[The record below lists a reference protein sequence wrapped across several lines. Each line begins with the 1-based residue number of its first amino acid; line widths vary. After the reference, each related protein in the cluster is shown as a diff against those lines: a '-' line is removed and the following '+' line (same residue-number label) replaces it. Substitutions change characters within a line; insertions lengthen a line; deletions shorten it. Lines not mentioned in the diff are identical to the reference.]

1 MVPAPVTIKLGCKRS
16 HLACFS
22 CKVTTNHIS
31 LEPTVTAWTMMAVVG
46 YRRVSSI
53 DQSLDRQD
61 LGQVEKVFEERL
73 SGAIASDRPALQD
86 MIGWVREGDLVVVHS
101 IDRLARNLQDL
112 LSIVS
117 QLNGKGVSIKFLKDN
132 LTFPPEGTDG
142 ASKLYLSILGAV
154 AEFERSIIK
163 QRQREGIEKAKAKG
177 VYKGR
182 KPTID
187 KDRIL
192 ALREEGHS
200 TYKIAEAMGISRMT
214 VHRALNG

>member
-1 MVPAPVTIKLGCKRS
+1 
-16 HLACFS
+16 
-22 CKVTTNHIS
+22 
-31 LEPTVTAWTMMAVVG
+31 MAVVG

-61 LGQVEKVFEERL
+61 LGEVEKVFEEKL
-73 SGAIASDRPALQD
+73 SGASASDRPALQD
-86 MIGWVREGDLVVVHS
+86 LIGWVREGDLVVVHS

-117 QLNGKGVSIKFLKDN
+117 QLNGKGVSIQFIKDN

-163 QRQREGIEKAKAKG
+163 QRQREGIQKAKAKG

-192 ALREEGHS
+192 ALRDQGHS
-200 TYKIAEAMGISRMT
+200 TYKIAEVMGISRMT
-214 VHRALNG
+214 VHRTLHR

>member
-1 MVPAPVTIKLGCKRS
+1 V
-16 HLACFS
+16 
-22 CKVTTNHIS
+22 
-31 LEPTVTAWTMMAVVG
+31 AVVG

-61 LGQVEKVFEERL
+61 LGDVEKVFEEKL
-73 SGAIASDRPALQD
+73 SGASASDRPALLD
-86 MIGWVREGDLVVVHS
+86 MIGWVREGDVVVVHS

-163 QRQREGIEKAKAKG
+163 QRQREGIDKAKAKG

-192 ALREEGHS
+192 ALRDDGHS
-200 TYKIAEAMGISRMT
+200 TYKIAEEMGISRMT

>member
-1 MVPAPVTIKLGCKRS
+1 
-16 HLACFS
+16 
-22 CKVTTNHIS
+22 
-31 LEPTVTAWTMMAVVG
+31 MAVVG

-61 LGQVEKVFEERL
+61 LGEVEKVFEEKL
-73 SGAIASDRPALQD
+73 SGASASDRPALQNL
-86 MIGWVREGDLVVVHS
+86 IGWVREGDLVVVHS
-101 IDRLARNLQDL
+101 IDRLARNLADL
-112 LSIVS
+112 LGIVTT
-117 QLNGKGVSIKFLKDN
+117 LNNKGVSIKFIKDN

-163 QRQREGIEKAKAKG
+163 QRQREGIDKAKAKG

-192 ALREEGHS
+192 SLRDEGYS
-200 TYKIAEAMGISRMT
+200 TYKIADVMGISRMT

>member
-1 MVPAPVTIKLGCKRS
+1 
-16 HLACFS
+16 
-22 CKVTTNHIS
+22 
-31 LEPTVTAWTMMAVVG
+31 MAVVG

-53 DQSLDRQD
+53 DQSLERQD
-61 LGQVEKVFEERL
+61 LGDIEKVFEEKL
-73 SGAIASDRPALQD
+73 SGASASGRPALQD
-86 MIGWVREGDLVVVHS
+86 MIGWVREGDVVVVHS

-117 QLNGKGVSIKFLKDN
+117 QLNGKGVSIKFLKDS

-163 QRQREGIEKAKAKG
+163 QRQREGIQKAKAKG

-192 ALREEGHS
+192 SLRDQGLS
-200 TYKIAEAMGISRMT
+200 TYKIAEEMGISRMT

>member
-1 MVPAPVTIKLGCKRS
+1 MT
-16 HLACFS
+16 
-22 CKVTTNHIS
+22 
-31 LEPTVTAWTMMAVVG
+31 VVG

-61 LGQVEKVFEERL
+61 LGDVEKVFEEKL
-73 SGAIASDRPALQD
+73 SGASASDRPALQD
-86 MIGWVREGDLVVVHS
+86 LIGWVREGDLVVVHS

-117 QLNGKGVSIKFLKDN
+117 QLNGKGVSIQFIKDN
-132 LTFPPEGTDG
+132 LTFPPQGTDG

-163 QRQREGIEKAKAKG
+163 QRQREGIDKAKAKG

-192 ALREEGHS
+192 ALRDQGLS

>member
-1 MVPAPVTIKLGCKRS
+1 
-16 HLACFS
+16 
-22 CKVTTNHIS
+22 
-31 LEPTVTAWTMMAVVG
+31 MAVVG

-61 LGQVEKVFEERL
+61 LGEVEKVFEEKL
-73 SGAIASDRPALQD
+73 SGASASDRPALQD
-86 MIGWVREGDLVVVHS
+86 LIGWVREGDLVVVHS
-101 IDRLARNLQDL
+101 IDRLARNLADL
-112 LSIVS
+112 LGIVTT
-117 QLNGKGVSIKFLKDN
+117 LNNKGVSIKFIKDN

-163 QRQREGIEKAKAKG
+163 QRQREGIQKAKAKG

-187 KDRIL
+187 KERIL
-192 ALREEGHS
+192 ALHDEGLS

>member
-1 MVPAPVTIKLGCKRS
+1 
-16 HLACFS
+16 
-22 CKVTTNHIS
+22 
-31 LEPTVTAWTMMAVVG
+31 MAVVG

-53 DQSLDRQD
+53 DQSLERQD
-61 LGQVEKVFEERL
+61 LGTTDKVFEEKL
-73 SGAIASDRPALQD
+73 SGGSASDRPALQE

-117 QLNGKGVSIKFLKDN
+117 QLNNKGVSIRFIKDS

-163 QRQREGIEKAKAKG
+163 QRQAEGIAKAKAAG

-182 KPTID
+182 RPSID
-187 KDRIL
+187 KGRIL
-192 ALREEGHS
+192 ELRGQGLS
-200 TYKIAEAMGISRMT
+200 TYKIAEEMGISRMT

>member
-1 MVPAPVTIKLGCKRS
+1 
-16 HLACFS
+16 
-22 CKVTTNHIS
+22 
-31 LEPTVTAWTMMAVVG
+31 MAVVG

-53 DQSLDRQD
+53 DQSLERQD
-61 LGQVEKVFEERL
+61 LGDLEKVFEEKL
-73 SGAIASDRPALQD
+73 SGASASDRPALQD
-86 MIGWVREGDLVVVHS
+86 LIGWVREGDLVVVHS

-117 QLNGKGVSIKFLKDN
+117 QLNGKGVSIQFIKDN
-132 LTFPPEGTDG
+132 LTFPPQGTDG

-163 QRQREGIEKAKAKG
+163 QRQREGIDKAKAKG

-192 ALREEGHS
+192 ALRDEGHS
-200 TYKIAEAMGISRMT
+200 TYNIAEVMGISRMT

>member
-1 MVPAPVTIKLGCKRS
+1 
-16 HLACFS
+16 
-22 CKVTTNHIS
+22 
-31 LEPTVTAWTMMAVVG
+31 MAVVG

-53 DQSLDRQD
+53 DQSLERQD
-61 LGQVEKVFEERL
+61 LGDIEKVFEEKL
-73 SGAIASDRPALQD
+73 SGASASARPALQD
-86 MIGWVREGDLVVVHS
+86 MIGWVREGDVVVVHS

-117 QLNGKGVSIKFLKDN
+117 QLNGKGVSIRFIKDN
-132 LTFPPEGTDG
+132 LTFPPEGSDG

-163 QRQREGIEKAKAKG
+163 QRQREGIDKAKAKG

-192 ALREEGHS
+192 ALRDEGHS
-200 TYKIAEAMGISRMT
+200 TYKIAEVMGISRMT

>member
-1 MVPAPVTIKLGCKRS
+1 
-16 HLACFS
+16 
-22 CKVTTNHIS
+22 
-31 LEPTVTAWTMMAVVG
+31 MAVVG

-61 LGQVEKVFEERL
+61 LGDVEKVFEEKL
-73 SGAIASDRPALQD
+73 SGASASARPALQD
-86 MIGWVREGDLVVVHS
+86 MIGWVREGDVVVVHS

-117 QLNGKGVSIKFLKDN
+117 QLNGKGVSIRFIKDN

-163 QRQREGIEKAKAKG
+163 QRQREGIDKAKAKG

-182 KPTID
+182 KPTIN

-192 ALREEGHS
+192 ALRDQGHS
-200 TYKIAEAMGISRMT
+200 TYKIAEEMGISRMT
-214 VHRALNG
+214 VHRTLNG

>member
-1 MVPAPVTIKLGCKRS
+1 
-16 HLACFS
+16 
-22 CKVTTNHIS
+22 
-31 LEPTVTAWTMMAVVG
+31 MAVVG
-46 YRRVSSI
+46 YRRVSTI

-61 LGQVEKVFEERL
+61 LGDVEKVFEEKL
-73 SGAIASDRPALQD
+73 SGASASDRPALQD

-117 QLNGKGVSIKFLKDN
+117 QLNGKGVSIRFIKDN
-132 LTFPPEGTDG
+132 LTFPPEGSDG

-163 QRQREGIEKAKAKG
+163 QRQREGIQKAKAKG

-182 KPTID
+182 KPTIN

-200 TYKIAEAMGISRMT
+200 TYKIAEEMGISRMT
-214 VHRALNG
+214 VHRTLNG

>member
-1 MVPAPVTIKLGCKRS
+1 
-16 HLACFS
+16 
-22 CKVTTNHIS
+22 
-31 LEPTVTAWTMMAVVG
+31 MAVVG

-53 DQSLDRQD
+53 DQSLERQD
-61 LGQVEKVFEERL
+61 LGEVEKVFEEKL
-73 SGAIASDRPALQD
+73 SGASASDRPALQD
-86 MIGWVREGDLVVVHS
+86 LIGWVREGDLVVVHS

-117 QLNGKGVSIKFLKDN
+117 QLNGKGVSIQFIKDN

-163 QRQREGIEKAKAKG
+163 QRQREGIQKAKAKG

-192 ALREEGHS
+192 ALRDEGNS
-200 TYKIAEAMGISRMT
+200 TYKIAEVMGISRMT
-214 VHRALNG
+214 VHRTLHR

>member
-1 MVPAPVTIKLGCKRS
+1 
-16 HLACFS
+16 
-22 CKVTTNHIS
+22 
-31 LEPTVTAWTMMAVVG
+31 MAVVG
-46 YRRVSSI
+46 YRRVSTI

-61 LGQVEKVFEERL
+61 LGTVEKVFEEKL
-73 SGAIASDRPALQD
+73 SGASASDRPALQE
-86 MIGWVREGDLVVVHS
+86 MIDWVREGDSVVVHS

-117 QLNGKGVSIKFLKDN
+117 QLNGKGVTIKFLKDN

-163 QRQREGIEKAKAKG
+163 QRQAEGIAKAKAAC

-192 ALREEGHS
+192 ALRDEGHS
-200 TYKIAEAMGISRMT
+200 THKIAEVMGISRMT

>member
-1 MVPAPVTIKLGCKRS
+1 
-16 HLACFS
+16 
-22 CKVTTNHIS
+22 
-31 LEPTVTAWTMMAVVG
+31 MAIVG
-46 YRRVSSI
+46 YRRVSSS
-53 DQSLDRQD
+53 DQTLDRQD
-61 LGQVEKVFEERL
+61 LGKVEETFEEKL
-73 SGAIASDRPALQD
+73 SGATASDRPALQELL
-86 MIGWVREGDLVVVHS
+86 GWVREGDSVIVYS

-117 QLNGKGVSIKFLKDN
+117 TLNSKGVSIRFIKDN

-163 QRQREGIEKAKAKG
+163 ERQREGIEKAKAKG
-177 VYKGR
+177 VYRGR
-182 KPTID
+182 KAKID

-192 ALREEGHS
+192 DLRAEGSS
-200 TYKIAEAMGISRMT
+200 TYAIAETMGISRMT

>member
-1 MVPAPVTIKLGCKRS
+1 MVTFDWLSLQSDSESYISRNKSYYLGKG
-16 HLACFS
+16 A
-22 CKVTTNHIS
+22 I
-31 LEPTVTAWTMMAVVG
+31 MAVVG

-61 LGQVEKVFEERL
+61 LGEVEKVFEEKL
-73 SGAIASDRPALQD
+73 SGASASDRPALQD
-86 MIGWVREGDLVVVHS
+86 LIGWVREGDLVVVHS

-117 QLNGKGVSIKFLKDN
+117 QLNGKGVSIQFIKDN
-132 LTFPPEGTDG
+132 LTFPPQGTDG

-163 QRQREGIEKAKAKG
+163 QRQREGIDKAKAKG

-192 ALREEGHS
+192 ALRDEGHS
-200 TYKIAEAMGISRMT
+200 TYNIAEVMGISRMT

>member
-1 MVPAPVTIKLGCKRS
+1 
-16 HLACFS
+16 
-22 CKVTTNHIS
+22 
-31 LEPTVTAWTMMAVVG
+31 MAVVG

-61 LGQVEKVFEERL
+61 LGAVEKVFEEKL
-73 SGAIASDRPALQD
+73 SGASASDRPALQD

-101 IDRLARNLQDL
+101 IDRLARNLADL
-112 LSIVS
+112 LGIVTT
-117 QLNGKGVSIKFLKDN
+117 LNNKGVSIKFLKDN
-132 LTFPPEGTDG
+132 LTFPPEGSDG

-163 QRQREGIEKAKAKG
+163 QRQREGIDKAKAKG

-192 ALREEGHS
+192 ALRDQGHS
-200 TYKIAEAMGISRMT
+200 TYKIAEEMGISRMT
-214 VHRALNG
+214 VHRALNT

>member
-1 MVPAPVTIKLGCKRS
+1 
-16 HLACFS
+16 
-22 CKVTTNHIS
+22 
-31 LEPTVTAWTMMAVVG
+31 MAVVG
-46 YRRVSSI
+46 YRRVSTI

-61 LGQVEKVFEERL
+61 LGEVEKMFEEKV
-73 SGAIASDRPALQD
+73 SGASASDRPALQD
-86 MIGWVREGDLVVVHS
+86 LIGWVREGDIVLVYS

-117 QLNGKGVSIKFLKDN
+117 QLNGKGVSIRFIKDN

-163 QRQREGIEKAKAKG
+163 QRQREGIEKAKANG

-182 KPTID
+182 KATVD

-192 ALREEGHS
+192 LLRDQGLS

-214 VHRALNG
+214 VHRALNT

>member
-1 MVPAPVTIKLGCKRS
+1 
-16 HLACFS
+16 
-22 CKVTTNHIS
+22 
-31 LEPTVTAWTMMAVVG
+31 MAVVG

-53 DQSLDRQD
+53 DQSLERQD
-61 LGQVEKVFEERL
+61 LGDIEKVFEEKL
-73 SGAIASDRPALQD
+73 SGASASDRPALQD

-101 IDRLARNLQDL
+101 IDRLARNLADL
-112 LSIVS
+112 LGIVTT
-117 QLNGKGVSIKFLKDN
+117 LNNKGVSLKFIKDN
-132 LTFPPEGTDG
+132 LTFPPEGSDG

-163 QRQREGIEKAKAKG
+163 QRQREGIQKAKAKG

-192 ALREEGHS
+192 ALRDAGHS
-200 TYKIAEAMGISRMT
+200 TYKIAEVMGISRMS

>member
-1 MVPAPVTIKLGCKRS
+1 
-16 HLACFS
+16 
-22 CKVTTNHIS
+22 
-31 LEPTVTAWTMMAVVG
+31 MAVVG
-46 YRRVSSI
+46 YRRVSTI

-61 LGQVEKVFEERL
+61 LGDVEKVFEEKL
-73 SGAIASDRPALQD
+73 SGASASDRPALLD
-86 MIGWVREGDLVVVHS
+86 MIGWVREGDVVVVHS

-117 QLNGKGVSIKFLKDN
+117 QLNGKGVSIKFIKDN

-163 QRQREGIEKAKAKG
+163 QRQREGIDKAKAKG

-192 ALREEGHS
+192 ALRHEGLS
-200 TYKIAEAMGISRMT
+200 TYKIAEVMGISRMT
-214 VHRALNG
+214 VHRTLNG

>member
-1 MVPAPVTIKLGCKRS
+1 
-16 HLACFS
+16 
-22 CKVTTNHIS
+22 
-31 LEPTVTAWTMMAVVG
+31 MAVVG
-46 YRRVSSI
+46 YRRVSTI
-53 DQSLDRQD
+53 DQTLDRQD
-61 LGQVEKVFEERL
+61 LGEVEKVFEEKL
-73 SGAIASDRPALQD
+73 SAASASDRPALQE
-86 MIGWVREGDLVVVHS
+86 MLGWVREGDMVVVHS

-117 QLNGKGVSIKFLKDN
+117 QLNAKGVSIRFIKDN

-187 KDRIL
+187 RERIV
-192 ALREEGHS
+192 ALRQEGMS
-200 TYKIAEAMGISRMT
+200 TYQIAEALGISRMS
-214 VHRALNG
+214 VHRALNC

>member
-1 MVPAPVTIKLGCKRS
+1 MVREI
-16 HLACFS
+16 
-22 CKVTTNHIS
+22 I
-31 LEPTVTAWTMMAVVG
+31 MAVVG

-61 LGQVEKVFEERL
+61 LGDVEKVFEEKL
-73 SGAIASDRPALQD
+73 SGASASDRPALQE

-117 QLNGKGVSIKFLKDN
+117 QLNGKGVSIQFIKDN

-163 QRQREGIEKAKAKG
+163 QRQREGIQKAKAKG

-192 ALREEGHS
+192 ALRNEGNS
-200 TYKIAEAMGISRMT
+200 TYKIAEVMGISRMT

>member
-1 MVPAPVTIKLGCKRS
+1 
-16 HLACFS
+16 
-22 CKVTTNHIS
+22 
-31 LEPTVTAWTMMAVVG
+31 MAVVG

-53 DQSLDRQD
+53 DQNMDRQD
-61 LGQVEKVFEERL
+61 LGAVDKTFEEKL
-73 SGAIASDRPALQD
+73 SGASVTDRPALRELID
-86 MIGWVREGDLVVVHS
+86 WVREGDRVVVYS

-117 QLNGKGVSIKFLKDN
+117 ELNAKGVSIHFIKDN
-132 LTFPPEGTDG
+132 LTFPQEGTDG

-154 AEFERSIIK
+154 AEFERSMIK
-163 QRQREGIEKAKAKG
+163 QRQAEGIAKAKAKG

-187 KDRIL
+187 KDRIY
-192 ALREEGHS
+192 ALHLEGLS
-200 TYKIAEAMGISRMT
+200 TYKIAEEMGISRMS

>member
-1 MVPAPVTIKLGCKRS
+1 
-16 HLACFS
+16 
-22 CKVTTNHIS
+22 
-31 LEPTVTAWTMMAVVG
+31 MAVVG

-53 DQSLDRQD
+53 DQSLERQD
-61 LGQVEKVFEERL
+61 LGEVEKVFEEKL
-73 SGAIASDRPALQD
+73 SGASASDRPALQD
-86 MIGWVREGDLVVVHS
+86 LIGWVREGDLVVVHS
-101 IDRLARNLQDL
+101 IDRLARNLADL
-112 LSIVS
+112 LGIVTT
-117 QLNGKGVSIKFLKDN
+117 LNNKGVSIRFIKDN

-187 KDRIL
+187 KNRIF
-192 ALREEGHS
+192 ALRDEGLS
-200 TYKIAEAMGISRMT
+200 TYKIAEVMGISRMS
-214 VHRALNG
+214 VHRALNS